1 MSERYFIKIAA
12 ELGISIKQVDATA
25 QLLQEGSTVPFI
37 ARYRKELTGS
47 LDEVQITAIR
57 DRLEQ
62 LEELDKRRETI
73 LKSIKEQGKLTAEL
87 EQKNPRCRNNECFG
101 RFVPAIQTQKTYQ
114 SHHCQRKRTRTTC
127 YAHFGTRKY

>member
-87 EQKNPRCRNNECFG
+87 EQK
-101 RFVPAIQTQKTYQ
+101 IQDAETMSALEDLYLPYRPKKTY
-114 SHHCQRKRTRTTC
+114 
-127 YAHFGTRKY
+127 